1 MQKTNNRVGTKIA
14 IIGLL
19 STLSLMAT
27 AMLPAALPQDG
38 PPGTVTGATF
48 KIIGAHFVEEYQGIN
63 EKFET
68 QDAVKFR
75 GVILTVEVK
84 KKPDE
89 VLTLFAPDF
98 SLHYYYGDSFDVV
111 QCYGISGFSTARDT
125 DRPMTFFWG
134 GYGKIPTGLATTKGK
149 KIYVDLFFR
158 DLEPDISNLYLFLGA
173 PVGKPFDSG
182 GWK

>member
-1 MQKTNNRVGTKIA
+1 MRKTRNLFEARFA

-19 STLSLMAT
+19 SALILMAT

-48 KIIGAHFVEEYQGIN
+48 KVIGAHFVEEYQGIN

-68 QDAVKFR
+68 NDAAKFR

-84 KKPDE
+84 KYPDE

-125 DRPMTFFWG
+125 DRPMTFFG
-134 GYGKIPTGLATTKGK
+134 AGYGKAATGMATTKGK
-149 KIYVDLFFR
+149 KVYVDLFFR
-158 DLEPDISNLYLFLGA
+158 DLEPTISNLYLFMGT
-173 PVGKPFDSG
+173 PVGKPFASG
-182 GWK
+182 GWE